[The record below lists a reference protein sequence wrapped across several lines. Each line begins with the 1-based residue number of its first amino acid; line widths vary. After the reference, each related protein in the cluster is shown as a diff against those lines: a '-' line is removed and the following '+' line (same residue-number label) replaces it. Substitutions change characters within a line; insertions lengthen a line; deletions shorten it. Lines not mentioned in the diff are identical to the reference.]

1 MFVTLADMLC
11 RPTACRRKE
20 SPDPPR
26 AWPGTT
32 TAEWSDLAADDGDEV
47 ALEAMP
53 LSVTA
58 SSEENRGTVK
68 STNQQL
74 VINQDKLCPYAALFS
89 FFSF

>member
-1 MFVTLADMLC
+1 MLADTLC

-58 SSEENRGTVK
+58 SSEENRGAVK
-68 STNQQL
+68 STKNKQTK
-74 VINQDKLCPYAALFS
+74 NT
-89 FFSF
+89 